1 VTERGFLAMARR
13 MKRLAAECCNGRMV
27 AALEGGYDLKAL
39 ADSGREVI
47 DELGREADEPIT
59 PAPSID
65 AGARG
70 SAANGARILPILQR
84 AHYFHDEF
92 WKFQ

>member
-1 VTERGFLAMARR
+1 MARR

-27 AALEGGYDLKAL
+27 AALEGCYDSKAL

-47 DELGREADEPIT
+47 DKLGREPDEPI
-59 PAPSID
+59 APVLD
-65 AGARG
+65 GLRG
-70 SAANGARILPILQR
+70 SAANGARVLPILQR

-92 WKFQ
+92 WKLS